1 MKKYVAIWGGMFF
14 IVASVSLYLMMEAVS
29 TNTSSRSPDILQSQE
44 VDSKIQR
51 IQTQIQRNQ
60 NTIKEIKD
68 LVGQLSKGGDKDTLE
83 KLQKVLSEADVD
95 VKAVDLP
102 KPVNADKGWLHG
114 LIGDG
119 SKKETVYQALR
130 GEVTV
135 AGEMCSLADEP
146 NVDSDVKTLRLMDLL
161 PFDNPDGGVWKQG
174 WPITY
179 PTNKWGGEK
188 KLYVFVVPHSHNDPG
203 WVKTFDD
210 YYQGQVRQLLDNM
223 INKLEE
229 DPRRKFIETEISFFS
244 TWWRDISQDTRK
256 RVKRLVDKGQLEITT
271 GGWVMTDEA
280 NTHYAAIVDQLI
292 EGNQWVHNILGV
304 EPKSGWA
311 IDPFGHSPTMAYI
324 LKRAGLNNMLIQR
337 VHYAVKKQLA
347 KDKQLEFM
355 WRQHWDQEGSTDM
368 MCHLMPFYSYDVPH
382 TCGPDPKICCQFDFA
397 RMSPSRYNCPWKIA
411 PTAITSSNVAERA
424 KTLVDQYRKKSEL
437 YRSDV
442 VLIPLGD
449 DFRYDKEDEC
459 ERQFTNYQKL
469 FDHMNSSPELGVQAQ
484 FGTLSDY
491 FNKIYE
497 LGKVERGSRPPDFPV
512 LAGDFFTYS
521 DRDDHYWSGYYTSR
535 PFYKSLDRIMEYH
548 VRAAEVAFTLALSYS
563 REAGVTNFP
572 QQKLMEKLVGARR
585 NLGLYQHH
593 DGITGTANDFVV
605 IDYGEREVSDS
616 ISITGTA
623 KDFVVIDYGT
633 MGKDY
638 GEREVSDSISITGT
652 AKDFVV
658 TDYGEREV
666 SDSIS
671 ITGTAKDFVVI
682 NYGESITGTA
692 KDFVVT
698 DYGEREVS
706 DSISIT
712 GTAKDFVVTDYG
724 EREVSDSI
732 SITGTAKDFVVIDY
746 GVRLWGKV
754 SLGLYQHH
762 DGITGTAKDIVVIDY
777 GESITGTAKAFVV
790 IDYGERYVSDSISI
804 TGTAKA
810 FVVIDYGERLW
821 GKTMG
826 KGKPQTLSASHFV
839 VIDYGE
845 RLWGKVSL
853 GLYQHLDG
861 ITGTAKDFFVID
873 YGERLWG
880 TVSLGLYQH
889 HDGITGTAKDFVV
902 IDYGK
907 DYGERLWGKTMGKGN
922 EHQQIQLIKIT
933 LTTLLWGK
941 VSLRLYQHHDGISGI
956 AKDFV
961 VIDYGERMLKG
972 VMDCKT
978 IIVEAASFLM
988 LENKKDYKYPK
999 EPLFSLDE
1007 DRKSHDSL
1015 PERTVLDVTEVTSS
1029 VLFYNSLGHER
1040 EQVVAVYVTS
1050 PFIEVQTPGGTTV
1063 QAQVDPIW
1071 ESPTIMV
1078 SKKFKVWFVVRVP
1091 ALGIARYTLRK
1102 VQPEAIKMTSHASI
1116 GVMNVVITDPKETFP
1131 FTMTMEKPEDIMLE
1145 NSNLKAHISGKT
1157 GFLQSVTTKSDDKT
1171 HEAEVAFLKYGTRGS
1186 KEKSGAYLFMPD
1198 GHGKPLNG
1206 VIPVMRVM
1214 RGSVVSEVTV
1224 YTRHVQHTLRVY
1236 NSPGTDGMV
1245 IDMSNLVDIRKEM
1258 NFELA
1263 VSIATD
1269 VDNTDR
1275 EFYTDLNGFQ
1285 MLKHKT
1291 YDKLPLQANV
1301 YPMPA
1306 MAYIE
1311 DDRTRFSVLSA
1322 QSLGVAC
1329 HFKGDIV
1336 VMLDRRLNQDDN
1348 RGLGQG
1354 VRDNKLT
1361 PNRFYLLFEN
1371 RKSPKPKDKMIGYP
1385 SLQAHVSYLHLT
1397 HPIFISPEN
1406 PDAMTHRYLP
1416 SFSPLAEPLPCEV
1429 HLLNL
1434 RTLQNRD
1441 DDPTVRF
1448 KPRNEA
1454 GLLLHSLGHDCKFP
1468 NKGLLC
1474 HSNGGKVVLGKL
1486 FKQITLD
1493 KVTETTLTLIREKE
1507 EIDKAASIE
1516 LKPMEIYTYKL
1527 TIH

>member
-605 IDYGEREVSDS
+605 IDYGERE
-616 ISITGTA
+616 
-623 KDFVVIDYGT
+623 
-633 MGKDY
+633 
-638 GEREVSDSISITGT
+638 
-652 AKDFVV
+652 
-658 TDYGEREV
+658 
-666 SDSIS
+666 
-671 ITGTAKDFVVI
+671 
-682 NYGESITGTA
+682 
-692 KDFVVT
+692 
-698 DYGEREVS
+698 
-706 DSISIT
+706 
-712 GTAKDFVVTDYG
+712 
-724 EREVSDSI
+724 
-732 SITGTAKDFVVIDY
+732 
-746 GVRLWGKV
+746 
-754 SLGLYQHH
+754 
-762 DGITGTAKDIVVIDY
+762 
-777 GESITGTAKAFVV
+777 
-790 IDYGERYVSDSISI
+790 
-804 TGTAKA
+804 
-810 FVVIDYGERLW
+810 
-821 GKTMG
+821 
-826 KGKPQTLSASHFV
+826 
-839 VIDYGE
+839 
-845 RLWGKVSL
+845 
-853 GLYQHLDG
+853 
-861 ITGTAKDFFVID
+861 
-873 YGERLWG
+873 
-880 TVSLGLYQH
+880 
-889 HDGITGTAKDFVV
+889 
-902 IDYGK
+902 
-907 DYGERLWGKTMGKGN
+907 
-922 EHQQIQLIKIT
+922 
-933 LTTLLWGK
+933 
-941 VSLRLYQHHDGISGI
+941 
-956 AKDFV
+956 
-961 VIDYGERMLKG
+961 G

-1474 HSNGGKVVLGKL
+1474 HSNGGKPKDKMIGYPSLQAHVSYLHLTHPIFISPENPDAMTHRYLPSFSPLAEPLPCEVHLLNLRTLQNRDDDPTVRFKPRNEAGLLLHSLGHDCKFPNKGL
-1486 FKQITLD
+1486 LCHSNGGTPKDKMIGYPSLQAHVSYLHLTHPIFISPENPDAMTHRYLPSFSPLAEPLPCEVHLLNLRTLQNTHDDPTVRFKPRNEAGLLLHSLGHD
-1493 KVTETTLTLIREKE
+1493 CKFPNKGLLCHSNGGR
-1507 EIDKAASIE
+1507 
-1516 LKPMEIYTYKL
+1516 
-1527 TIH
+1527 